1 MTTLDR
7 EGRPLADIAPPQAAA
22 RGTHTFDGPRGPATE
37 WAGEPSLP
45 ALVVVDPGGTRYDG
59 MPAIWRS
66 MAQRYRI
73 AWCRARCGR
82 RARERVE
89 DAVQSLADEA
99 ASVDVI
105 ACGPADEI
113 ALSVATQFRHL
124 VRNLVLVD
132 PAATHPTGSDDP
144 GVHVTVLNGGPRT
157 PRERIESPTAL
168 GDRFVM
174 NAIADALPETAPETT
189 HP

>member
-1 MTTLDR
+1 
-7 EGRPLADIAPPQAAA
+7 
-22 RGTHTFDGPRGPATE
+22 
-37 WAGEPSLP
+37 
-45 ALVVVDPGGTRYDG
+45 LVVVDPGGTRYDG

-89 DAVQSLADEA
+89 DAVQSLAGEA
-99 ASVDVI
+99 ITVDVI

-124 VRNLVLVD
+124 IRNLVLVD
-132 PAATHPTGSDDP
+132 PAATHTSGGSDAP
-144 GVHVTVLNGGPRT
+144 GVHVTVLIGGPRT
-157 PRERIESPTAL
+157 PRERTESPTAL

-174 NAIADALPETAPETT
+174 NAIADALPEP
-189 HP
+189 